1 MIYYSNCPKVLRGSS
16 ASELLDDFQATFKI
30 HQEVSQMKTD
40 LESSR
45 STRTI
50 DILEKYLTL
59 QCRSKGNISG
69 GTRERRGCEP
79 VGGVGVFSPRKF

>member
-1 MIYYSNCPKVLRGSS
+1 MRGSS
-16 ASELLDDFQATFKI
+16 ASELLDDFQVAFKN
-30 HQEVSQMKTD
+30 HREASQMKTD

-59 QCRSKGNISG
+59 DLIP
-69 GTRERRGCEP
+69 EP
-79 VGGVGVFSPRKF
+79 PQ